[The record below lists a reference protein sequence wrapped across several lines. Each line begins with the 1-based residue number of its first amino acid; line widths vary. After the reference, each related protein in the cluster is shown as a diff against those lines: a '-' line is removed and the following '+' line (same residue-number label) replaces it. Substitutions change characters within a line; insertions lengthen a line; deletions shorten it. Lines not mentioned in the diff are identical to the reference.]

1 MDCSTSDL
9 PVLHHLPELARLYG
23 SPIALTLRTF
33 VGKIMFLLFNMLS
46 RFVIDFLPRSRR
58 RTDKLTEAIKLLK
71 QQAEKGTF
79 DIIQRQHNTQSRIK
93 HTKEL
98 DKKKKL
104 FIKQKRQSKNGW
116 KEGKKRRVGGAK
128 KIHPNLQMK
137 KIYKLE
143 EDNCTY

>member
-1 MDCSTSDL
+1 MDCSTSGL
-9 PVLHHLPELARLYG
+9 PVLHHLPELSRLYG

-46 RFVIDFLPRSRR
+46 RFVIVFLPRSRS

-71 QQAEKGTF
+71 QQAQKGTF

-98 DKKKKL
+98 DKKKL
-104 FIKQKRQSKNGW
+104 FIKQKRQSKDGW